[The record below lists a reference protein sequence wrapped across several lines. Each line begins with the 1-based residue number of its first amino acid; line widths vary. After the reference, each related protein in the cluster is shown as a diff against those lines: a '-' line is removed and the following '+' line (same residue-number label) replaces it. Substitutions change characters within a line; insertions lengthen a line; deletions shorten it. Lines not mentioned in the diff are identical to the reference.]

1 LSQPSTLTAK
11 EFLLRIVECGEA
23 ERIGEEIRLS
33 GVATIG
39 RDPTCSVVLRDSSVS
54 RRHARVELSPEGLKL
69 VDLGSGNG
77 VWVGERRVDYLVLK
91 AGQRFRIGPATFECV
106 LPVSEGPALEDLD
119 KTVVGA
125 TPRLAPAAPSPAVGG
140 PGFLVRVFSG
150 TDPGNAT
157 LEIAVK
163 GGSATLGRDDSCTV
177 AIDDPDISRRHARI
191 EFKGQGFEVV
201 DLGSRNG
208 TWIDGRRVD
217 GPVPFR
223 PGDRIRLGRN
233 AAIECRLLPAGAG
246 PSAATPP
253 VDFEKTIVIPSTAEM
268 LARTRRIEEEGEP
281 VEVSAHQPFLLD
293 DEEMVWFVV
302 SGGIDIFTVALEKGK
317 PAGTRS
323 HFLAILP
330 GQCFFGFDSRRYG
343 MGSGFLAVGKQGTRL
358 RKIRASRFRELGSG
372 PAGAPAIA
380 ALVDTWVAGLSKS
393 LVRDTQAPA
402 PTEASLK
409 PGGGVILG
417 KQKKA
422 SSAEGVVWIEIW
434 SGSVLFDD
442 MATPS
447 FAGKRVFFPVTPD
460 SWVQPVSEE
469 FGELSVTP
477 LRTGEAVGQAALW
490 EGLSVFQQV
499 ICECEFINKKLAAVD
514 EFIRLE
520 HKARHLEAA
529 KEAAYDAIGSVL
541 RTEAAS
547 PREFLE
553 TGGTEPVLR
562 ACELVGKRQGIEVK
576 SHPGL
581 DELTYEEKINAIASA
596 SGFRTRVVALRG
608 DWWNRDHGPLLG
620 QLEKTKAPVAI
631 LPAGP
636 KSYDCVDPKSGKRTR
651 VTPDVAASLSAFAH
665 SFYRPFP
672 DGSLNA
678 REIMKFGARGLA
690 ADFKLVALMGI
701 LVGVLGVLTPYLT
714 GRIFDSAIP
723 QADRGVLLGF
733 GLALFGAALAT
744 SLFKLTQGIAT
755 VRVQGKMEYAIQA
768 ALWDRLLNLPTHF
781 FRKYPAGDLAER
793 ASGIDA
799 IQSLVSGAGVGAV
812 LGSLSGIF
820 YVALMFFYNLHLA
833 LAAIGLTV
841 VFVGTTT
848 LSNYL
853 QLRYQRVEIQ
863 MRGRISG
870 LVLNLITGVGKLRIA
885 GAEHHA
891 FRVWAEQFAG
901 QRRVTFATGRIQ
913 AAVAVFSG
921 VFPILS
927 SMAIFMVMLYEQ
939 KLTAESGIPPP
950 TTGEFIAFNAAF
962 ALFLTSMQALSD
974 ASLNLLRAVPIY
986 ERLSPIVTTEAE
998 VDATK
1003 VFPGR
1008 LTGEIEISHVHFR
1021 YDEDGP
1027 WVLKDLTLKIKPGEF
1042 VAFVGSSGCGKSTLM
1057 RLLLGFEQPNMGTIY
1072 YDGQNL
1078 ASLDLRMLRQQLGVV
1093 LQVSRVL
1100 PTDIYRNIVGVSSR
1114 SIEEAWKAAEMAGL
1128 ADDVRRMP
1136 MGMHTYVSEGGG
1148 TLSGGQR
1155 QRLLIARAVVN
1166 RPKIIFLDEATSAL
1180 DNRTQNVVTESLES
1194 LDATRIVIAHRLST
1208 VIHADRICYLEGGKI
1223 AETGTYQELMDL
1235 NGLFA
1240 QLARRQMA

>member
-1 LSQPSTLTAK
+1 MSQPSAVTGK
-11 EFLLRIVECGEA
+11 DFLLRIVECGQR
-23 ERIGEEIRLS
+23 ERAGEEIRVS

-39 RDPTCSVVLRDSSVS
+39 RDPGCTVVLADPSVS
-54 RRHARVELSPEGLKL
+54 RRHARVELSPEGPKL

-77 VWVGERRVDYLVLK
+77 VWIGEHRVDYIVLK
-91 AGQRFRIGPATFECV
+91 SGQRFRIGSSIFECV
-106 LPVSEGPALEDLD
+106 LPASEGTAVEDPD
-119 KTVVGA
+119 KTVIG
-125 TPRLAPAAPSPAVGG
+125 AAPRVAPPARPPAVARE
-140 PGFLVRVFSG
+140 GFLVRIVTRADQG
-150 TDPGNAT
+150 DAA
-157 LEIAVK
+157 LEVAVK
-163 GGSATLGRDDSCTV
+163 GSSATLGRDNASTV
-177 AIDDPDISRRHARI
+177 AIDDKDISRRHARI
-191 EFKGQGFEVV
+191 EIKGQGFEVL
-201 DLGSRNG
+201 DLGSSNG
-208 TWIDGRRVD
+208 TWIDGCRID
-217 GPVPFR
+217 GPVR
-223 PGDRIRLGRN
+223 IQPGQRVRLGHHSV
-233 AAIECRLLPAGAG
+233 IECRLLPAAA
-246 PSAATPP
+246 PPAATAPP
-253 VDFEKTIVIPSTAEM
+253 LDFEKTVVIPLTAEM
-268 LARTRRIEEEGEP
+268 LARTRRVEEEGEP
-281 VEVSAHQPFLLD
+281 VEVGAHQPFLLD
-293 DEEMVWFVV
+293 DEEIVWFVV
-302 SGGIDIFTVALEKGK
+302 SGGIDIFTVAVEKGK

-330 GQCFFGFDSRRYG
+330 GQCFFGFDFRRYG

-358 RKIRASRFRELGSG
+358 RKIRVSRLRELASG
-372 PAGAPAIA
+372 RAGAPAIA
-380 ALVDTWVAGLSKS
+380 ALVDTWVAGLTKS
-393 LVRDTQAPA
+393 LVRDTEAP
-402 PTEASLK
+402 PVTEASLK
-409 PGGGVILG
+409 PAANVSLG
-417 KQKKA
+417 KQKKV

-460 SWVQPVSEE
+460 SWVQPVSDE
-469 FGELSVTP
+469 FGEVSVKP
-477 LRTGEAVGQAALW
+477 LRTGEAVGQPALW
-490 EGLSVFQQV
+490 EGLTVFQHV
-499 ICECEFINKKLAAVD
+499 ICECEFINKKLAVVD

-562 ACELVGKRQGIEVK
+562 ACELVGKTQGIEVN

-631 LPAGP
+631 LPTGP
-636 KSYDCVDPKSGKRTR
+636 RSYDCVDPKSGKRTKVR
-651 VTPDVAASLSAFAH
+651 PELAATLSAFAH
-665 SFYRPFP
+665 GFYRPFP
-672 DGSLNA
+672 DGPLEV

-690 ADFKLVALMGI
+690 ADFKVVALMGI
-701 LVGVLGVLTPYLT
+701 LVGVLGAFTPYLT

-723 QADRGVLLGF
+723 QADRGMLLGF

-768 ALWDRLLNLPTHF
+768 ALWDRLLNLPTNF

-793 ASGIDA
+793 AAGIDA

-812 LGSLSGIF
+812 LGSLSGVF
-820 YVALMFFYNLHLA
+820 YVVLMFMYNLHLA

-841 VFVGTTT
+841 FFVGTTT

-870 LVLNLITGVGKLRIA
+870 LVLNLITGVSKLRIS

-891 FRVWAEQFAG
+891 FRVWAQQFAG
-901 QRRVTFATGRIQ
+901 QRKVSFATGRIQ
-913 AAVAVFSG
+913 VAVAVFSG
-921 VFPILS
+921 IFPVIS

-939 KLTAESGIPPP
+939 KLAAESGIQPP
-950 TTGEFIAFNAAF
+950 TTGEFIAFNSAF

-986 ERLSPIVTTEAE
+986 ERISPIVTAEAE
-998 VDATK
+998 IDASK
-1003 VFPGR
+1003 VFPGK
-1008 LTGEIEISHVHFR
+1008 LTGEIELSHVHFR
-1021 YDEDGP
+1021 YNEDSP
-1027 WVLKDLTLKIKPGEF
+1027 WVLKDLSLKIKPGEF

-1057 RLLLGFEQPNMGTIY
+1057 RLMLGFEQPNMGTIY

-1180 DNRTQNVVTESLES
+1180 DNRTQGIVTESMECLE
-1194 LDATRIVIAHRLST
+1194 ATRIVIAHRLST
-1208 VIHADRICYLEGGKI
+1208 VMNADKICYLEGGKI
-1223 AETGTYQELMDL
+1223 AETGTYKELMDL

-1240 QLARRQMA
+1240 QLAQRQMA